1 MTATNGSLI
10 LTLCFVF
17 VKNLKLNSYF
27 TTLCYCHSFYGQ
39 TTSRQLQVQKKIMNS
54 WSLRFIAGKCD
65 NKKFRYQSVKT
76 CNEEFEG
83 HAKAALQKAGAIP
96 RGDDL
101 RKLCE

>member
-1 MTATNGSLI
+1 MVAQYKLFAVYLRRTLLLSSLLQPNHATPSSGAKKIHNFWSLI
-10 LTLCFVF
+10 
-17 VKNLKLNSYF
+17 
-27 TTLCYCHSFYGQ
+27 
-39 TTSRQLQVQKKIMNS
+39 
-54 WSLRFIAGKCD
+54 FIPGKCD

-96 RGDDL
+96 RGEDL